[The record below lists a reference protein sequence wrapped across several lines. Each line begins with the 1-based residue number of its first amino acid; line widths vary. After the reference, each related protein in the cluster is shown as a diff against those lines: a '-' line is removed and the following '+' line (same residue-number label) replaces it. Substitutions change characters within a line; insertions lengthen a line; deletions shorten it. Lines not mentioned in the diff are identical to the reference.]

1 MYSVAVR
8 VLIGILTRVCGG
20 NSERSRS
27 RYGVS
32 IVPIRNELTTNEL
45 PQLRRTS
52 HVPLVE
58 RGADGLS
65 FLPLDSGARRLDAD
79 ERRKGRGFAARP
91 FADSTAD
98 HRHLQ
103 QQEIRRHRAHHLRI

>member
-8 VLIGILTRVCGG
+8 VPIGILTRVCGG

-27 RYGVS
+27 RCGVS
-32 IVPIRNELTTNEL
+32 IVLIRNELTNSEL

-58 RGADGLS
+58 RGANRLP
-65 FLPLDSGARRLDAD
+65 FLPLDSRPRGPDAP
-79 ERRKGRGFAARP
+79 ERGQGCRSASRSIAHP
-91 FADSTAD
+91 TA
-98 HRHLQ
+98 
-103 QQEIRRHRAHHLRI
+103 HLRNL